1 MKRLLS
7 GILLASG
14 LWVLIGIGHVRAET
28 PAIEQSQEENELF
41 YTYYGQKIPLKQRD
55 DIIAIAFKTKVTQST
70 TLPLYLQLQQDLRRN
85 QNVSKVEVEPLGRD
99 YALMK
104 LSADNGNPT
113 IMQLQVNQ
121 KGYVDRTLPVLSRR
135 GHTEQI
141 ILPNEII
148 VSFDEQ
154 LSPSQKQS
162 ILQQQNLEIIRP
174 LHFSTNHYIVKSKTE
189 SGTNILKIANQL
201 DRITGIKSATP
212 NFIHLRNKEISQKTE
227 APTNQLETEVAFQTN
242 LLSQQWYLNSNPLR
256 VCLTKFADNV
266 EKCLNE
272 HLYKKSDLSLSRTD
286 IRATEAWQNSNA
298 GKGVTVAVLDSFVQW
313 NHPDL
318 INNIYTVGDEVKNK
332 LKDEKH
338 GWDFVDNDA
347 DTRVNEKEL
356 SVLRPI
362 FQSTFKL
369 PDDALLEKYKYYAFI
384 IKSTNPLYSK
394 KQIAEEIRKYIRMQT
409 ASFFHGTW
417 ISGIIAAHSQDG
429 LGIVGIAPNAKILP
443 VTVCKIGCEIS
454 HIVEGIDYA
463 TARGADVINISIG
476 SYLPSVEIQNA
487 ITRAYRQNPHLV
499 IVASAGNETDFEVGF
514 PAAIKG
520 VIAVGATNINGN
532 RAPYSNF
539 GNGLM
544 VVAPGGDTS
553 IEKIG
558 LKGGILTTGGT
569 GIDQFWQG
577 IILQPEAPWGAALD
591 TKGKYIRAEGTSFAS
606 PMVAGVIALIK
617 GEDPQRLLT
626 REQII
631 SILKQTASYDGLTVS
646 DADKDLYKVL
656 LLLGKVPNGV
666 SMEQYFFGNG
676 LVNAH
681 TAVKEV
687 QRQLNK
693 AGK

>member
-7 GILLASG
+7 GILLTSG
-14 LWVLIGIGHVRAET
+14 LWVLIGIAHVRAET
-28 PAIEQSQEENELF
+28 PVIEKSQEESELF

-70 TLPLYLQLQQDLRRN
+70 TLPLYLKLQQDLRRN

-104 LSADNGNPT
+104 LSTDNINPA

-121 KGYVDRTLPVLSRR
+121 KGYVDSTLPVLYRR

-148 VSFDEQ
+148 VNFDEQ
-154 LSPSQKQS
+154 LSSSQKQV

-174 LHFSTNHYIVKSKTE
+174 LHFSTNRYIVKSKTE

-201 DRITGIKSATP
+201 DQITGIKSATP
-212 NFIHLRNKEISQKTE
+212 NFIHLRNKEISQKTQ
-227 APTNQLETEVAFQTN
+227 APANQLETETAFQTN

-256 VCLTKFADNV
+256 VCLTKFADNLD
-266 EKCLNE
+266 KCLNE
-272 HLYKKSDLSLSRTD
+272 HLYKKLDLSLPRTD

-318 INNIYTVGDEVKNK
+318 INNIYTVSNEVKSK

-384 IKSTNPLYSK
+384 IKSSNPLYSK
-394 KQIAEEIRKYIRMQT
+394 KQIAEEIRNYIRMET

-417 ISGIIAAHSQDG
+417 ISGIIAAHSQDE
-429 LGIVGIAPNAKILP
+429 LGIIGVAPKAKILP

-463 TARGADVINISIG
+463 TARGADVINISLG
-476 SYLPSVEIQNA
+476 GYLPSVEIQNA
-487 ITRAYRQNPHLV
+487 ITRAYRKNPHLV
-499 IVASAGNETDFEVGF
+499 IVAAAGNETDFEVGF

-520 VIAVGATNINGN
+520 VIAVGATNINGY

-544 VVAPGGDTS
+544 LVAPGGDTS

-577 IILQPEAPWGAALD
+577 IILQPSAPWGAALD

-606 PMVAGVIALIK
+606 PMVAGVIALMK

-646 DADKDLYKVL
+646 DAEKELYKVL
-656 LLLGKVPNGV
+656 LLLGKIPSGV
-666 SMEQYFFGNG
+666 SIEQYFFGNG